1 MDDLATLQ
9 AFETATAQL
18 RSITGVRPELLVADR
33 HPGYRSTA
41 WARAQPGLPVR
52 LVQHHHA
59 HIASALADNG
69 HPGDRP
75 VIGFAF
81 DGTGYGDDG
90 AVWGGEVLVADY
102 AGYRRVGHLRYGW
115 LPGGDAGV
123 RNPCRMALSQLRAA
137 GVAWD
142 PALPSVAACSP
153 TERAVLA
160 RQLATGLS
168 CSRTS
173 SMGRLFDA
181 VSSLVG
187 VCHRVAYEAEA
198 AMLFEA
204 QASDAV
210 DGCRPRYRFDIDGAE
225 LDPAPVIAGVARD
238 VLAGVPGPVIAAAF
252 HLAVTE
258 LVVEVACRVRATT
271 GLDTVAMSGGV
282 FLNALLTRLCLDR
295 LSAAGFRVL
304 RHRLVPPSD
313 AGLALGQVMIAARLK
328 PAAEQGR
335 TACA

>member
-1 MDDLATLQ
+1 
-9 AFETATAQL
+9 
-18 RSITGVRPELLVADR
+18 VADR
-33 HPGYRSTA
+33 HPGYRSSA
-41 WARAQPGLPVR
+41 WARAQPDVSLR

-69 HPGDRP
+69 HPGERP

-102 AGYRRVGHLRYGW
+102 AGYRRVGHLRYAW

-123 RNPCRMALSQLRAA
+123 RNPCRMALSQLRSA
-137 GVAWD
+137 GLAWD

-160 RQLATGLS
+160 RQLVSGLS

-198 AMLFEA
+198 AMLFEELA
-204 QASDAV
+204 ASAL
-210 DGCRPRYRFDIDGAE
+210 DGCRPRYRFDTSTAE
-225 LDPAPVIAGVARD
+225 LDPRPVIIGVVRD
-238 VLAGVPGPVIAAAF
+238 VLAGVPAAVIAAAF
-252 HLAVTE
+252 HLAVTD
-258 LVVEVACRVRATT
+258 LVVQQAQSVRVRT
-271 GLDTVAMSGGV
+271 GLDTVALSGGV
-282 FLNALLTRLCLDR
+282 FLNAVLTELCLER
-295 LSAAGFRVL
+295 LPAAGFRVL

-313 AGLALGQVMIAARLK
+313 AGLALGQVMIAARV
-328 PAAEQGR
+328 GTR
-335 TACA
+335 G